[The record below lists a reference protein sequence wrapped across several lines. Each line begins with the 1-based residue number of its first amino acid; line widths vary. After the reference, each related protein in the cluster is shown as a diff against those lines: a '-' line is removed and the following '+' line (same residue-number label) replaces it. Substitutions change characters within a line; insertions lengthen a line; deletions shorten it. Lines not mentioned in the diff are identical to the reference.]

1 MLYHLWNR
9 ITDALWI
16 TDGASFCTMD
26 QDNDGS
32 KTKVCTDVYQGG
44 WWYSWA
50 VWCTEANLNGIY
62 NHIYESDKTGIFWF
76 QLYAHHTLKEVRMMI
91 RKP

>member
-1 MLYHLWNR
+1 M
-9 ITDALWI
+9 TDALWI

-32 KTKVCTDVYQGG
+32 ETKVCTDVYQGG

-50 VWCTEANLNGIY
+50 VWCTEGNLNGIY
-62 NHIYESDKTGIFWF
+62 NHNYELDKTGIFWYRF
-76 QLYAHHTLKEVRMMI
+76 DTFYTLKEARMMI
-91 RKP
+91 RKPK